1 MNFTVEETCF
11 TGTKSLIVCQLQNFK
26 YYNLCLRLCWFA
38 LLESL
43 SSRRSS
49 GHGRQ
54 EGCARSGSSTAFVAR
69 KAKIKRWMV
78 FGITQV
84 TDVLTV
90 FTFSYLKC
98 LHSWPSISNFRKI
111 FVAERN
117 SYIFFVLFSYQ
128 HFTFHVNSLSLK
140 CRLVLFDCVDTN
152 RANQHYHTRQ
162 RSLAVHFICSFI
174 NHKWDLVCYLFS
186 KSIAPNIT
194 GV

>member
-1 MNFTVEETCF
+1 M
-11 TGTKSLIVCQLQNFK
+11 
-26 YYNLCLRLCWFA
+26 CWFA

-43 SSRRSS
+43 SSRRPW

-69 KAKIKRWMV
+69 KAKIKQWTV
-78 FGITQV
+78 FGIKRV
-84 TDVLTV
+84 TDVLSV

-111 FVAERN
+111 FVAESN
-117 SYIFFVLFSYQ
+117 WYIFFVPFSYQ
-128 HFTFHVNSLSLK
+128 HFTFHVNSPSLK

-152 RANQHYHTRQ
+152 WANQNYHTWQ
-162 RSLAVHFICSFI
+162 RRLAAHFICSFI
-174 NHKWDLVCYLFS
+174 NHKWGLVCYLFS